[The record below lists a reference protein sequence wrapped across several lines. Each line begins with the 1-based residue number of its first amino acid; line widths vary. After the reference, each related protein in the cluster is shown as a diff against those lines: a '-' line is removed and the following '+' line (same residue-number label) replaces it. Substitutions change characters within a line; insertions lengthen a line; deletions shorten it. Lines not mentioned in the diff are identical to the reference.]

1 MGLRVG
7 ADIGGTFTDVVAVTE
22 DGNVIATAKVRTTPR
37 NPEIAVLEGL
47 DRVLAA
53 SGERDADALIHATT
67 LMTNAI
73 VERRGARVGL
83 LVTKGYRDTLEI
95 ARQHRFDMY
104 DLRITRPGQL
114 VGRGD
119 RREIDERTL
128 VDGSVEVPLH
138 LDGVR
143 QVMEE
148 LRAAGVEAVAI
159 VYLHAYRN
167 PLHELQS
174 AEAVASAA
182 PNLPISLSHIV
193 SGQFREYERM
203 VTTTANAYVQPIAAR
218 YLGAIAEGLG
228 SRIPS
233 ASLQIMTSNGG
244 IVGVAAAQELPVRL
258 VESGPAAGAIAAAND
273 CAALGLDGV
282 LSFDMGGT
290 TAKACLISRRGDE
303 RPWPMVHGEVEVA
316 REYRFIR
323 GSGLPLQVPS
333 VELIE
338 IGAGGGSIARVDG
351 LGRMR
356 VGPDSAGAVPG
367 PACYPPPEGVPRESS
382 DPTVTDA
389 DVVLGY
395 IDPEG
400 FLGGRLRLDRDAA
413 GRALVDALGGDP
425 IASAERIRDTVDE
438 EMALAFR
445 RHCAERG
452 YDPASLPL
460 YAFGGAGPV
469 HACGV
474 ARRLGIGRICVPA
487 AAGVGSAIGL
497 VGAPPRV
504 DLVRT
509 LVCPVDD
516 ATPWDEI
523 DREMEA
529 MRARASSELSSLVPP
544 DQIGWATAADLRFT
558 GQAHQLTTAVPPAA
572 LDRGSPAVAR
582 SAALRTTFAGE
593 YGRVYGR
600 VPPRV
605 GVEAMQW
612 RLTATG
618 PTPPIPRFSIAGGS
632 GRERRRAAWFD
643 GERRPARAID
653 RSSLAVGDTVDG
665 PALIQEDATTTV
677 VHPHWS
683 ASVLPSGHLE
693 LVLRR

>member
-1 MGLRVG
+1 MVLRIG
-7 ADIGGTFTDVVAVTE
+7 ADIGGTFTDVVAVAE
-22 DGNVIATAKVRTTPR
+22 DGQVIATAKVRTTPR
-37 NPEIAVLEGL
+37 NPEAAVLDGV
-47 DRVLAA
+47 DRVLAV
-53 SGERDADALIHATT
+53 STVRETDALIHATT

-83 LVTKGYRDTLEI
+83 LVTRGYRDTLEI

-104 DLRITRPGQL
+104 DLSITRPGPL

-119 RREIDERTL
+119 RREITERIL
-128 VDGSVEVPLH
+128 VDGSIEVA
-138 LDGVR
+138 LDLNCVR
-143 QVMEE
+143 DAIED
-148 LRAAGVEAVAI
+148 LCAAGVEAVAI

-167 PLHELQS
+167 PLHELQT
-174 AEAVASAA
+174 AEAVAAAA
-182 PNLPISLSHIV
+182 PNLPVALSHFV

-218 YLGAIAEGLG
+218 YLGAIEDGLD
-228 SRIPS
+228 SRLPR
-233 ASLQIMTSNGG
+233 ATLQVMTSNGG
-244 IVGVAAAQELPVRL
+244 IVGVEAAQQLPVRL
-258 VESGPAAGAIAAAND
+258 IESGPAAGAIAAAND
-273 CAALGLDGV
+273 CAALDLEGV

-290 TAKACLISRRGDE
+290 TAKACLITRRGGQ

-338 IGAGGGSIARVDG
+338 IGAGGGSIARVDR

-367 PACYPPPEGVPRESS
+367 PACYPSPEGVPRESS

-395 IDPEG
+395 IDPDG

-413 GRALVDALGGDP
+413 FRALVDAFGGDP
-425 IASAERIRDTVDE
+425 IASAERVRDTVDE

-452 YDPASLPL
+452 HDPTSLPL

-474 ARRLGIGRICVPA
+474 ARRLGISRIWVPA

-509 LVCPVDD
+509 LVCPVHD

-523 DREMEA
+523 DRELEA
-529 MRARASSELSSLVPP
+529 MRARASKELSSLVPRERMT
-544 DQIGWATAADLRFT
+544 WTVAADLRFT
-558 GQAHQLTTAVPPAA
+558 GQAHQLTTAVPRAA
-572 LDRGSPAVAR
+572 LDRGSPARVR
-582 SAALRTTFAGE
+582 SAALRATFEGE

-605 GVEAMQW
+605 GIEAMQW

-632 GRERRRAAWFD
+632 EKECRRDAWFD
-643 GERRPARAID
+643 GERRPARSID
-653 RSSLAVGDTVDG
+653 RSSLAIGITVEG
-665 PALIQEDATTTV
+665 PALIQEEATTTV
-677 VHPHWS
+677 VHPDWGATALS
-683 ASVLPSGHLE
+683 SGHLE